1 MERGTRRTASSRSP
15 TCTPRPNIA
24 AKWPPCSLGGRSS
37 APSPGRRATRR
48 EDCRHLQASWRAR
61 AGLGAAER
69 SGAAGQVLARLRA
82 ARAGWTGPLQSG
94 HQVCPRRC
102 FGQIHGLVELADKK
116 PPRSL
121 RLRLEGKGV
130 PGFVKGEGKLELTE
144 KQGQTEVR
152 YTGEAQIGGMIA
164 AIGQRMIEGAARKM
178 IQQFFES
185 AAAQLQAPARKVGGG
200 R

>member
-1 MERGTRRTASSRSP
+1 MKIAGTYRLPGAPEQVWELLNDPERLAKCLPGCERLEPDGLDRYKVA
-15 TCTPRPNIA
+15 IKFALA
-24 AKWPPCSLGGRSS
+24 AV
-37 APSPGRRATRR
+37 
-48 EDCRHLQASWRAR
+48 
-61 AGLGAAER
+61 
-69 SGAAGQVLARLRA
+69 SGKY
-82 ARAGWTGPLQSG
+82 T
-94 HQVCPRRC
+94 
-102 FGQIHGLVELADKK
+102 GLVELADKK
-116 PPRSL
+116 SPRSL
-121 RLRLEGKGV
+121 RLRLKGKGV

-185 AAAQLQAPARKVGGG
+185 AAAQLQAPARKVSGG

>member
-1 MERGTRRTASSRSP
+1 VKIAGTYRLPGAPEQVWELLNDPERLAKCLPGCERLEPDGLDRYKVA
-15 TCTPRPNIA
+15 IKFALA
-24 AKWPPCSLGGRSS
+24 AV
-37 APSPGRRATRR
+37 
-48 EDCRHLQASWRAR
+48 
-61 AGLGAAER
+61 
-69 SGAAGQVLARLRA
+69 SGKY
-82 ARAGWTGPLQSG
+82 T
-94 HQVCPRRC
+94 
-102 FGQIHGLVELADKK
+102 GLVELADKK